1 MLQIDQVPATPV
13 GQYPTPFQELK
24 RLSSHLGGARLWVKR
39 DDMTG
44 LAFGGSKTRALGT
57 LLGRAVAQGA
67 DTIITCGP
75 TTSNHVRLTAAAA
88 NQLGLNAILVLKRP
102 QGSSVAMQGN
112 MLLNHVLGA
121 RIVYADVDSLAGL
134 EPVMQELA
142 AELTAVGRRPFI
154 IPGGGYSPVGAL
166 GYIGL
171 VQELVQQAAAHRIDI
186 DAVVVASGSGCI
198 QSGLLLGSLAL
209 DAKLPV
215 HGLTINRSVAELMPR
230 ILHDVEAAGRLI
242 GLDRCLD
249 PDQVVVL
256 DDYLGP
262 GYAVPSEAGMAA
274 IDLLARMEG
283 LLLDPCYTAKS
294 MAGAMDLATRCF
306 KPGQNVVFIHTG
318 GTPGIFNYAGHLSS
332 RRGAASPGPD
342 DVQAGAEAGV
352 AQVLRP

>member
-1 MLQIDQVPATPV
+1 MLRIDQVLAKPV
-13 GQYPTPFQELK
+13 GQYPTSLQELK
-24 RLSSHLGGARLWVKR
+24 RLSCHLGGARLWVKR

-102 QGSSVAMQGN
+102 EVSSVAMQGN

-121 RIVYADVDSLAGL
+121 RIVYADVDSLASL
-134 EPVMQELA
+134 EPVMQVLA
-142 AELTAVGRRPFI
+142 GEQTAVGRRPFI

-171 VQELVQQAAAHRIDI
+171 VQELVQQAAAYRIDV

-198 QSGLLLGSLAL
+198 QSGLLLGGLAI
-209 DAKLPV
+209 DAKLPFY
-215 HGLTINRSVAELMPR
+215 GITINRSIAELTPR
-230 ILHDVEAAGRLI
+230 ILHDVEAAGHLI
-242 GLDRCLD
+242 GLDRSLD
-249 PDQVVVL
+249 PDQVVIL

-294 MAGAMDLATRCF
+294 MAGAIDLATRCF
-306 KPGQNVVFIHTG
+306 KPGQNVIFIHTG
-318 GTPGIFNYAGHLSS
+318 GTPGIFNYADYLSS
-332 RRGAASPGPD
+332 SRSAAFHGAS
-342 DVQAGAEAGV
+342 DVTDGKFAESSQARH
-352 AQVLRP
+352 L